1 MARGRDDFADHVV
14 DEKISISDY
23 PLSASVA
30 CGKVR
35 RLHFNRKD
43 TDALSLSSF
52 VAPSRNSGTLYN
64 LPRPLTICTPSN
76 CNTTRFLGQ

>member
-1 MARGRDDFADHVV
+1 MARGRDDFADHLV

-35 RLHFNRKD
+35 
-43 TDALSLSSF
+43 
-52 VAPSRNSGTLYN
+52 VAFRAVPGS
-64 LPRPLTICTPSN
+64 
-76 CNTTRFLGQ
+76 